1 MNSIIPWVG
10 GKNYLKKTI
19 ANYIPKDI
27 MTYVEPFGGAGWV
40 LLYKDKW
47 AETEVY
53 NDLDERLVNMFRTI
67 KNYPEELAKEL
78 GDYPIDKDT
87 FHYFL
92 AYSGETDIEKA
103 ARFIYVQSLS
113 FGAKA
118 ETYIPFHNGSKDFQ
132 NKCRQLISLSKRLS
146 DVIIENE
153 SYEVIIDKYDNEN
166 TFFYCDPPYSKGV
179 KYNVARDFN
188 HQLLK
193 KILDKI
199 NCRFLLSYND
209 NSEIRELYKDYD
221 IVTFERHNNMIKIN
235 KTDKRSPYKELLIGN
250 YDLEAIKNIS
260 NQIEIDF

>member
-87 FHYFL
+87 FHYFFKL
-92 AYSGETDIEKA
+92 IQERQTLKRRQDLSMCNRFRLVQKQKLIF
-103 ARFIYVQSLS
+103 RFIMAVRI
-113 FGAKA
+113 F
-118 ETYIPFHNGSKDFQ
+118 
-132 NKCRQLISLSKRLS
+132 
-146 DVIIENE
+146 
-153 SYEVIIDKYDNEN
+153 
-166 TFFYCDPPYSKGV
+166 
-179 KYNVARDFN
+179 
-188 HQLLK
+188 
-193 KILDKI
+193 KI
-199 NCRFLLSYND
+199 NAD
-209 NSEIRELYKDYD
+209 N
-221 IVTFERHNNMIKIN
+221 
-235 KTDKRSPYKELLIGN
+235 
-250 YDLEAIKNIS
+250 
-260 NQIEIDF
+260 